1 MLFRSLKS
9 PLKNQF
15 MLDPALTY
23 LNHGSFGACPKLI
36 FDNLKDWQI
45 RMEKDP
51 VQFLESDIFP
61 LLADSRKAL
70 GNFLGCEG
78 DDLVYYPNPTH
89 AVNAVA
95 RSLKLKAGDE
105 VLSTNHIYGALDF
118 TWQQVCQDSG
128 AKFIKAELP
137 LPIKSKAEFLNIFF
151 SYMSDKT
158 RVIFISHI
166 TSMTAM
172 IFPVEDIIQ
181 FAKDREI
188 LTIIDGA
195 HVPGHLQLNI
205 TELDADIYTGACHKW
220 MCAPKGTS
228 FLYVRKSLQDEIMP
242 PVISWGWEG
251 ELSNTSL
258 FLNRHEWQGTRDM
271 TPFLVVPETIK
282 FLNDNNWQE
291 RSKLN
296 RKLVISTR
304 NQFLDLLNG
313 EPICPD
319 DWLGQMAT
327 IELPIDDPL
336 QFKRSLMEIYKIQI
350 PVFSWGNITALR
362 YSVHF
367 YNTEEDVKRLVAAVK
382 ELLH

>member
-1 MLFRSLKS
+1 MTSN
-9 PLKNQF
+9 LKNQF
-15 MLDPALTY
+15 ILDPNLIF
-23 LNHGSFGACPKLI
+23 LNHGSFGACPKSVME
-36 FDNLKDWQI
+36 NLRSWQN
-45 RMEKDP
+45 RMEKEP
-51 VQFLESDIFP
+51 VQFFESDIFK
-61 LLADSRKAL
+61 LLESSRKAL
-70 GNFLGCEG
+70 GNFVGCEG
-78 DDLVYYPNPTH
+78 DDLVFYPNPTH

-95 RSLKLKAGDE
+95 RSLNLKIGDE
-105 VLSTNHIYGALDF
+105 VLGTNHIYGALDY
-118 TWQQVCQDSG
+118 TWKQVCKNMG

-137 LPIKSKAEFLNIFF
+137 LLIKSKAEFLDLFF
-151 SYMSDKT
+151 SYVSDKT

-181 FAKDREI
+181 SAKEKDI

-195 HVPGHLQLNI
+195 HVPGHLPLNI
-205 TELDADIYTGACHKW
+205 TELDPDIYTGACHKW

-228 FLYVRKSLQDEIMP
+228 FLYVRKNMQNDIMP

-251 ELSNTSL
+251 ELSKTSL

-271 TPFLVVPETIK
+271 TPFLVVPEAIK
-282 FLNDNNWQE
+282 FLNENNWQE

-296 RKLVISTR
+296 RKLVISAR
-304 NQFLDLLNG
+304 NQFLEFFNV

-327 IELPIDDPL
+327 IELPIENPL
-336 QFKRSLMEIYKIQI
+336 EFKQSLLEKYNIQI
-350 PVFSWGNITALR
+350 PIISWENFTGLR

-367 YNTEEDVKRLVAAVK
+367 YNSEDDLNKLIAAVK

>member
-1 MLFRSLKS
+1 MLEN
-9 PLKNQF
+9 LKNQF
-15 MLDPALTY
+15 LLDPDITF
-23 LNHGSFGACPKLI
+23 LNHGSFGACPKTVC
-36 FDNLKDWQI
+36 DNLQDWQN
-45 RMEKDP
+45 RVEKEP
-51 VQFLESDIFP
+51 VQFFETDIFP

-70 GNFLGCEG
+70 GKFLGCEG

-105 VLSTNHIYGALDF
+105 VLGTNHIYGALDF
-118 TWQQVCQDSG
+118 TWQQVCKDTG
-128 AKFIKAELP
+128 AEFIKAELP
-137 LPIKSKAEFLNIFF
+137 PPIKSKDEFLDIFF
-151 SYMSDKT
+151 SYVSDKT

-172 IFPVEDIIQ
+172 IFPVNEIIQ
-181 FAKDREI
+181 FARQRDI
-188 LTIIDGA
+188 ITIIDGA
-195 HVPGHLQLNI
+195 HVPGHLPLNI
-205 TELDADIYTGACHKW
+205 TELDPDIYTGACHKW
-220 MCAPKGTS
+220 MCAPKGSS
-228 FLYVRKSLQDEIMP
+228 FLYVKKSLQNEIMP

-251 ELSNTSL
+251 ELSKTSL

-271 TPFLVVPETIK
+271 TPFLVVPEAIK

-296 RKLVISTR
+296 RKLVISIR
-304 NQFLDLLNG
+304 NQFLDFLNI
-313 EPICPD
+313 EPLCPD

-336 QFKRSLMEIYKIQI
+336 EFKRSLMANYKIQI
-350 PVFSWGNITALR
+350 PVFSWENSTALR

-367 YNTEEDVKRLVAAVK
+367 YNTEEDLNRLVVAVK

>member
-1 MLFRSLKS
+1 
-9 PLKNQF
+9 

-128 AKFIKAELP
+128 AKFIKAELQ

-181 FAKDREI
+181 FAKDRDI

-195 HVPGHLQLNI
+195 HVPGHLPLNI

-271 TPFLVVPETIK
+271 TPFLVVPEAIK